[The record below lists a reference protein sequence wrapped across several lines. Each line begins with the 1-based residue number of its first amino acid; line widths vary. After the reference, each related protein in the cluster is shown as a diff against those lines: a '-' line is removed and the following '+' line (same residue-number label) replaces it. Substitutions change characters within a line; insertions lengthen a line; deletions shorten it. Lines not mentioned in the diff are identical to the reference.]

1 MGNGK
6 GGQRTAA
13 TEAGGM
19 IAAIILAMQRQELR
33 KIAEGREAEMYAWG
47 DGTILRLLRSAV
59 DEGKLQREALA
70 MEAARSS
77 GVRVPAVHD
86 LTMVN
91 GRPGMVMERID
102 GPDLL
107 ALVARRPWKMFW
119 GARILGEVHAQL
131 HAARGSSRLPELRVA
146 LRRHIESA
154 NLPEHQTR
162 FAIGHLDGL
171 PDGEVLCH
179 GDFHPGN
186 IIVSDE
192 GPVVID
198 WTGATR
204 GDADADLARS
214 LLMFRIGELPPG
226 SRAVLRALA
235 TFARKMMASAYLR
248 AYRRQRP
255 LEMATVER
263 WDIPVTA
270 GRVADGIEEETPRLL
285 ALLEE
290 EYGRTG

>member
-1 MGNGK
+1 MC
-6 GGQRTAA
+6 
-13 TEAGGM
+13 AGMHEYARVGEQV
-19 IAAIILAMQRQELR
+19 LQPQEFR
-33 KIAEGREAEMYAWG
+33 KIAEGREAEMYAWV

-86 LTMVN
+86 LTTVN

-107 ALVARRPWKMFW
+107 ALVAQRPWKMFW
-119 GARILGEVHAQL
+119 AARVLGEAQVQL

-154 NLPEHQTR
+154 NLPEHLTR
-162 FAIGHLDGL
+162 FAIRHLDGL
-171 PDGEVLCH
+171 PDGESLCH

-186 IIVSDE
+186 IIVSE
-192 GPVVID
+192 GGPVVID

-226 SRAVLRALA
+226 SPAVLRTLA
-235 TFARKMMASAYLR
+235 TFARKIVASAYLR

-255 LEMATVER
+255 LEMATVKR

-270 GRVADGIEEETPRLL
+270 GRVADGIEEELPKLL
-285 ALLEE
+285 AILEE
-290 EYGRTG
+290 EYARSS